1 MVSTLKILYFLFGV
15 ILSFPVFSGEQYGKV
30 KEIIVRGS
38 DGLHFFWLEGSSS
51 AKPVCAKN
59 TYWMI
64 RDENSS
70 AGKAQLA
77 ILLAAQAQQKP
88 IKVVGS
94 GSCTRWSDGEDVDYI
109 SVQ

>member
-1 MVSTLKILYFLFGV
+1 MKNFYFLLLFV
-15 ILSFPVFSGEQYGKV
+15 VSLPAMSGEQYGKV
-30 KEIIVRGS
+30 SQIIVRGS
-38 DGLHFFWLEGSSS
+38 DGLHYFWLEGGSSG
-51 AKPVCAKN
+51 KPQCSKN

-64 RDENSS
+64 RDENSA
-70 AGKAQLA
+70 AGKSQFA
-77 ILLAAQAQQKP
+77 ILLSAQAQQKS

>member
-1 MVSTLKILYFLFGV
+1 VFLLFCFYTIPV
-15 ILSFPVFSGEQYGKV
+15 IAGEQYRKV
-30 KEIIVRGS
+30 SEILVRGS
-38 DGLHFFWLEGSSS
+38 DGLHYFWLEGGSSG
-51 AKPVCAKN
+51 KPQCAKN

-64 RDENSS
+64 RDENSA
-70 AGKAQLA
+70 AGKAQFA
-77 ILLAAQAQQKP
+77 ILLSAQAQQKP

>member
-1 MVSTLKILYFLFGV
+1 MRFLFLLT
-15 ILSFPVFSGEQYGKV
+15 ILIVSFPAYSGEQYGKV
-30 KEIIVRGS
+30 KEVIVRGS
-38 DGLHFFWLEGSSS
+38 DGLHYFWLEGAPSG
-51 AKPVCAKN
+51 KPICAQN

-77 ILLAAQAQQKP
+77 ILLSAQAQQKS

-94 GSCTRWSDGEDVDYI
+94 GTCTRWSDGEDVDYI
-109 SVQ
+109 AIQ